1 MKFTEEKL
9 ERAFTELLGQEGFRH
24 CLGNSIVR
32 SADEV
37 LIEEDLLHFLLS
49 KYESKQLTIT
59 EAKSIVLQL
68 KTLPAS
74 DLYESNKTIMRWL
87 SDGFILK
94 REDRN
99 QKDIHIELID
109 YNGLDA
115 QLPSPQ
121 LDTLAASPTEAYGLN
136 HNIYKFV
143 NQLEIVGSEKRI
155 PDGIIYINGLPVVV
169 FEFKSAIREE
179 ATIFD
184 AFKQLT
190 IRYRRDIPELFK
202 YNAFC
207 VISDGVNNKA
217 GSFFAPYE
225 FFYAWRRTLGGSLGG
240 VKLKLH
246 TNIESAKVQLHTN
259 TDKLELVGS
268 QKGEAQG
275 IDSMFTMIDGMF
287 NKNTLRDIIRNFIYI
302 PDSSKK
308 NEKIVCRYPQYYAA
322 RKLYENIKQAQ
333 KPKGNGKGGTY
344 FGATGCGKSYTML
357 YLTRLLMKSEY
368 FESPTIVL
376 ITDRTDLDTQ
386 LSETFVEA
394 KDLLVT
400 TQ

>member
-1 MKFTEEKL
+1 MNYSLEKKKSWDSG
-9 ERAFTELLGQEGFRH
+9 TELLEQEGYRH
-24 CLGNSIVR
+24 HLGNTIVR
-32 SADEV
+32 SAEEV
-37 LIEEDLLHFLLS
+37 LIEADLLQYLLAR
-49 KYESKQLTIT
+49 YESKQLTVT
-59 EAKSIVLQL
+59 EAKSIILQL

-115 QLPSPQ
+115 QIANQQ
-121 LDTLAASPTEAYGLN
+121 LDILVAEPPENYGQN

-155 PDGIIYINGLPVVV
+155 PDGIIYINGLPLVV

-184 AFKQLT
+184 AFNQLT
-190 IRYRRDIPELFK
+190 VRYRRDIPELFK

-225 FFYAWRRTLGGSLGG
+225 FYYAWRRVAGL
-240 VKLKLH
+240 
-246 TNIESAKVQLHTN
+246 AKEVN
-259 TDKLELVGS
+259 
-268 QKGEAQG
+268 G
-275 IDSMFTMIDGMF
+275 IDSMFTLVQGMF
-287 NKNTLRDIIRNFIYI
+287 NHNSLRDIIRNFIYI

-322 RKLYENIKQAQ
+322 KCLFENIKSAQ
-333 KPKGNGKGGTY
+333 KPQGNGKGGTY
-344 FGATGCGKSYTML
+344 
-357 YLTRLLMKSEY
+357 LMRS
-368 FESPTIVL
+368 IN
-376 ITDRTDLDTQ
+376 
-386 LSETFVEA
+386 
-394 KDLLVT
+394 
-400 TQ
+400 

>member
-9 ERAFTELLGQEGFRH
+9 EKAFIELLGNENFPH
-24 CLGNSIVR
+24 HLGISIAR
-32 SADEV
+32 AADEV
-37 LIEEDLLHFLLS
+37 LIEADLLQYLLS

-59 EAKSIVLQL
+59 EAKSIILQL

-115 QLPSPQ
+115 QLASPH
-121 LDTLAASPTEAYGLN
+121 LDTIVASPPEDYGKN
-136 HNIYKFV
+136 YNIYKFV

-184 AFKQLT
+184 AFNQLT

-225 FFYAWRRTLGGSLGG
+225 FFYGWRRVAGL
-240 VKLKLH
+240 
-246 TNIESAKVQLHTN
+246 AKNV
-259 TDKLELVGS
+259 D
-268 QKGEAQG
+268 G
-275 IDSMFTMIDGMF
+275 IDSMFTLVQGMF
-287 NKNTLRDIIRNFIYI
+287 QHDRLRDIIRNFIYI

-322 RKLYENIKQAQ
+322 KRLYDTI
-333 KPKGNGKGGTY
+333 
-344 FGATGCGKSYTML
+344 AT
-357 YLTRLLMKSEY
+357 
-368 FESPTIVL
+368 
-376 ITDRTDLDTQ
+376 
-386 LSETFVEA
+386 
-394 KDLLVT
+394 
-400 TQ
+400 